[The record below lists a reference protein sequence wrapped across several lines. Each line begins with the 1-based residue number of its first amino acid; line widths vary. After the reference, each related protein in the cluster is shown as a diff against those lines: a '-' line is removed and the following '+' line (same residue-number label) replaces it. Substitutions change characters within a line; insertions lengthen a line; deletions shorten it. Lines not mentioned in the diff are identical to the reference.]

1 MLDLKFIR
9 ENIKKV
15 TRGLKERGE
24 KISLD
29 ELIELDNERR
39 KILVEV
45 EKLKHKRNELSE
57 NVGKSKKEGKDVKEL
72 IEKMREEVQRISLTI
87 KEDLGQKLK
96 EIEKKIRD
104 ILLMVPNLP
113 DESVPIGKTPGEN
126 KVVREG
132 EPRKRTF
139 NFEPREHWEVGESL
153 GILDFPLA
161 SRISGSRFALL
172 RGEGARLERALI
184 NFMLDLHTKRGY
196 TEVLPPFMVSEESM
210 MGTGQL
216 PKFSIEL
223 YRCKDDDLYLIPT
236 GEVPLTNLHKNQI
249 LYEKELPLNYV
260 AYTPCFRREAGSY
273 GKDTKG
279 LIRNHQFNKVEL
291 VKFTRQEDSYEELE
305 VLVSDA
311 ERVLQLLEIPYR
323 VVALCTGDL
332 GFGAAKTYDLEVW
345 MPGENRWREVSS
357 CSNFTDFQARRINIK
372 YKKEGKGTLEYVH
385 TLNGSGLAIGRT
397 FAAIL
402 ENNQTEEGAVI
413 VPQVLRP
420 YMNGLE
426 LIDRD

>member
-15 TRGLKERGE
+15 NKGLKQREE

-29 ELIELDNERR
+29 ELLQLDSERR

-45 EKLKHKRNELSE
+45 EDLKHKRNKASE
-57 NVGKSKKEGKDVKEL
+57 EIGKLKREGKEVKEL
-72 IEKMREEVQRISLTI
+72 IGEMHRVSERIRELDE
-87 KEDLGQKLK
+87 KLK
-96 EIEKKIRD
+96 ELQEKTRS
-104 ILLMVPNLP
+104 LLLVIPNLP
-113 DESVPIGKTPGEN
+113 HESVPVGKTPKDN
-126 KVVREG
+126 KVIREG
-132 EPRKRTF
+132 KPRKKKF

-153 GILDFPLA
+153 GILDFSLA
-161 SRISGSRFALL
+161 SRISGTRFALL

-184 NFMLDLHTKRGY
+184 NFMLDLHTKGGY
-196 TEVLPPFMVSEESM
+196 KEVLPPFMVSGESM

-223 YRCKDDDLYLIPT
+223 YKCKDDDLYLIPT

-249 LYEKELPLNYV
+249 LKEKDLPLNYV

-291 VKFTRQEDSYEELE
+291 VKFTKPEDSYGELE

-311 ERVLQLLEIPYR
+311 EKVLELLEIPYR
-323 VVALCTGDL
+323 VVVLCTGDL

-345 MPGENRWREVSS
+345 MPGENKWREVSS
-357 CSNFTDFQARRINIK
+357 CGNFTDFQARRMNIK
-372 YKKEGKGTLEYVH
+372 YKKERTGTLEYVH

-402 ENNQTEEGAVI
+402 ENNQTEKGTVI
-413 VPQVLRP
+413 IPKVLQP
-420 YMNGLE
+420 YMDGLE
-426 LIDRD
+426 IIDRD

>member
-9 ENIKKV
+9 ENMKKV
-15 TRGLKERGE
+15 NKGLKDRGE

-29 ELIELDNERR
+29 ELLQLDEERR
-39 KILVEV
+39 RILVEV
-45 EKLKHKRNELSE
+45 EDLKHKRNKASE
-57 NVGKSKKEGKDVKEL
+57 EIGKLKREGKEVKEL
-72 IEKMREEVQRISLTI
+72 IGEMQRVSERIRELDDKAKELQEKT
-87 KEDLGQKLK
+87 KGQ
-96 EIEKKIRD
+96 
-104 ILLMVPNLP
+104 LLMVPNLP
-113 DESVPIGKTPGEN
+113 HESVPVGRTPGDN

-132 EPRKRTF
+132 KPQKKKF

-153 GILDFPLA
+153 GILDFSLA
-161 SRISGSRFALL
+161 SKISGTRFALL

-184 NFMLDLHTKRGY
+184 NFMLDLHIKKGY
-196 TEVLPPFMVSEESM
+196 KEVLPPFMVSEESM
-210 MGTGQL
+210 IGTGQL

-223 YRCKDDDLYLIPT
+223 YKCKDDDLYLVPT

-249 LYEKELPLNYV
+249 LKEKDLPLNYV

-291 VKFTRQEDSYEELE
+291 VKFTRPENSYSELE
-305 VLVSDA
+305 TLVSDA
-311 ERVLQLLEIPYR
+311 EKVLELLEIPYK
-323 VVALCTGDL
+323 VMALCTGDL

-357 CSNFTDFQARRINIK
+357 CGNFTDFQARRMNIK
-372 YKKEGKGTLEYVH
+372 YKKEETGTLEYVH

-402 ENNQTEEGAVI
+402 ENSQTEKGTVFI
-413 VPQVLRP
+413 PKVLQP

-426 LIDRD
+426 IIDRD

>member
-15 TRGLKERGE
+15 NKGLKDKGE

-29 ELIELDNERR
+29 ELLQLDGERR

-45 EKLKHKRNELSE
+45 EDLKYRRNKASEEIGKLKR
-57 NVGKSKKEGKDVKEL
+57 EGKE
-72 IEKMREEVQRISLTI
+72 I
-87 KEDLGQKLK
+87 KESIGKMQKVSERIRELDDKLK
-96 EIEKKIRD
+96 ELQEKTTRH
-104 ILLMVPNLP
+104 LLMIPNLP
-113 DESVPIGKTPGEN
+113 HESVPVGKTPKNN
-126 KVVREG
+126 KVIREG
-132 EPRKRTF
+132 KPQKKKF

-153 GILDFPLA
+153 VILDFPLA
-161 SRISGSRFALL
+161 SSISGTRFALL
-172 RGEGARLERALI
+172 KGKGARLERALI
-184 NFMLDLHTKRGY
+184 NFMLDLHIKGGY
-196 TEVLPPFMVSEESM
+196 KEILPPFMVTGESM
-210 MGTGQL
+210 IGTGQL

-223 YRCKDDDLYLIPT
+223 YKCKDDDLYLIPT

-249 LYEKELPLNYV
+249 LKEKDLPLNYV

-291 VKFTRQEDSYEELE
+291 VKFTKPEDSYGELE
-305 VLVSDA
+305 TLVSDA
-311 ERVLQLLEIPYR
+311 EKVLELLEVPYQ

-372 YKKEGKGTLEYVH
+372 YKKEGIGTLEYVY

-402 ENNQTEEGAVI
+402 ENNQTEKGTVVI
-413 VPQVLRP
+413 PKILQP

-426 LIDRD
+426 IIDRD

>member
-15 TRGLKERGE
+15 NKGLKQREE

-29 ELIELDNERR
+29 ELLQLDSERR

-45 EKLKHKRNELSE
+45 EDLKHKRNEASE
-57 NVGKSKKEGKDVKEL
+57 EIGKLKREGKEVKEL
-72 IEKMREEVQRISLTI
+72 IGEMHRVSERIRELDE
-87 KEDLGQKLK
+87 KLK
-96 EIEKKIRD
+96 ELQEKTRS
-104 ILLMVPNLP
+104 LLLVIPNLP
-113 DESVPIGKTPGEN
+113 HESVPVGKTPKDN
-126 KVVREG
+126 KVIREG
-132 EPRKRTF
+132 KPRKKKF

-153 GILDFPLA
+153 GILDFSLA
-161 SRISGSRFALL
+161 SRISGTRFALL

-184 NFMLDLHTKRGY
+184 NFMLDLHTKGGY
-196 TEVLPPFMVSEESM
+196 KEVLPPFMVTGESM
-210 MGTGQL
+210 IGTGQL

-223 YRCKDDDLYLIPT
+223 YKCKDDDLYLIPT

-249 LYEKELPLNYV
+249 LKEKDLPLNYV

-291 VKFTRQEDSYEELE
+291 VKFTKPEDSYGELE
-305 VLVSDA
+305 TLVSDA
-311 ERVLQLLEIPYR
+311 EKVLELLDIPYK

-345 MPGENRWREVSS
+345 MPGENKWREVSS
-357 CSNFTDFQARRINIK
+357 CGNFTDFQARRINIK
-372 YKKEGKGTLEYVH
+372 YKKERTGTLEYVH

-402 ENNQTEEGAVI
+402 ENNQIEKGTVVI
-413 VPQVLRP
+413 PKVLQP

-426 LIDRD
+426 IIDRD

>member
-9 ENIKKV
+9 ENMKKV
-15 TRGLKERGE
+15 NKGLKDRGE

-29 ELIELDNERR
+29 ELLQLDSERR
-39 KILVEV
+39 EILVEV
-45 EKLKHKRNELSE
+45 EDLKHKRNKASE
-57 NVGKSKKEGKDVKEL
+57 EIGKLKREGKEVKEL
-72 IEKMREEVQRISLTI
+72 IGEMQRVSERIRELDDKVKELQEKT
-87 KEDLGQKLK
+87 KEQ
-96 EIEKKIRD
+96 
-104 ILLMVPNLP
+104 LLMIPNLP
-113 DESVPIGKTPGEN
+113 HESVPVGRTPGDN

-132 EPRKRTF
+132 KPQKKKF

-153 GILDFPLA
+153 GILDFSLA
-161 SRISGSRFALL
+161 SRMSGTRFALL

-184 NFMLDLHTKRGY
+184 NFMLDLHIEKGY
-196 TEVLPPFMVSEESM
+196 KEVLPPFMVSEESM
-210 MGTGQL
+210 VGTGQL

-223 YRCKDDDLYLIPT
+223 YKCKDDDLYLVPT
-236 GEVPLTNLHKNQI
+236 GEVPLTNLYKNQI
-249 LYEKELPLNYV
+249 LKEKDLPLNYV

-291 VKFTRQEDSYEELE
+291 VKFTRPENSYSELE
-305 VLVSDA
+305 TLVSDA
-311 ERVLQLLEIPYR
+311 EKVLELLEIPYK
-323 VVALCTGDL
+323 VVILCTGDL

-357 CSNFTDFQARRINIK
+357 CGNFTDFQARRINIK
-372 YKKEGKGTLEYVH
+372 YKKEETGTLEYVH

-402 ENNQTEEGAVI
+402 ENNQTEKGTVFIPKAL
-413 VPQVLRP
+413 QP

-426 LIDRD
+426 IIDRD

>member
-15 TRGLKERGE
+15 NKSLKERGE
-24 KISLD
+24 KFSLD
-29 ELIELDNERR
+29 ELLQLDGERR

-45 EKLKHKRNELSE
+45 EDLKHRRNEASEKIGKLKREGKEVRQLIRETQRVSERIKGLDDKLRELQEKTINLLLMIPNPPHESVL
-57 NVGKSKKEGKDVKEL
+57 VGRTPDDNKVVKEGKP
-72 IEKMREEVQRISLTI
+72 
-87 KEDLGQKLK
+87 
-96 EIEKKIRD
+96 EKK
-104 ILLMVPNLP
+104 
-113 DESVPIGKTPGEN
+113 G
-126 KVVREG
+126 
-132 EPRKRTF
+132 F

-153 GILDFPLA
+153 GILDFSLA
-161 SRISGSRFALL
+161 SQISGSRFALL

-184 NFMLDLHTKRGY
+184 NFMLDIHTKRGY
-196 TEVLPPFMVSEESM
+196 KEVLPPFMVSGESM

-249 LYEKELPLNYV
+249 LKEKDLPLNYV

-273 GKDTKG
+273 GKDSKG

-291 VKFTRQEDSYEELE
+291 VKFAKPEDSYGDLE
-305 VLVSDA
+305 VLISDA
-311 ERVLQLLEIPYR
+311 ERILELLEIPYR

-332 GFGAAKTYDLEVW
+332 GFAAAKTYDLEVW

-372 YKKEGKGTLEYVH
+372 YENERTGTLEYVH

-397 FAAIL
+397 FAAVL
-402 ENNQTEEGAVI
+402 ENNQTEKGTVI
-413 VPQVLRP
+413 IPKVLQP

-426 LIDRD
+426 IIDRG

>member
-15 TRGLKERGE
+15 NRSLKERGE

-29 ELIELDNERR
+29 ELLQLDDERR
-39 KILVEV
+39 RILAEV
-45 EKLKHKRNELSE
+45 EDLKRSRNEASEEIGKLKR
-57 NVGKSKKEGKDVKEL
+57 EGKEVKEL
-72 IEKMREEVQRISLTI
+72 IAEMHRVSARI
-87 KEDLGQKLK
+87 KELDDKLRGLQ
-96 EIEKKIRD
+96 EKTRNL
-104 ILLMVPNLP
+104 LLMIPNLP
-113 DESVPIGKTPGEN
+113 HESVPVGRIPEDN
-126 KVVREG
+126 KVLREG
-132 EPRKRTF
+132 EPKKRTF

-161 SRISGSRFALL
+161 SKISGSRFALL
-172 RGEGARLERALI
+172 RGEGAKLERAMI
-184 NFMLDLHTKRGY
+184 NFMLDLHIKRGY
-196 TEVLPPFMVSEESM
+196 TEVLPPFMVSGESM

-249 LYEKELPLNYV
+249 IEEKDLPLNYV

-291 VKFTRQEDSYEELE
+291 VKFTRPEESYGELE

-311 ERVLQLLEIPYR
+311 EKVLQLLEIPYR

-357 CSNFTDFQARRINIK
+357 CSNFTDFQARRMNIK
-372 YKKEGKGTLEYVH
+372 YRKEGMGTIEYVH

-402 ENNQTEEGAVI
+402 ENNQTEKGTVI
-413 VPQVLRP
+413 IPRVLGP

-426 LIDRD
+426 IIDRD

>member
-9 ENIKKV
+9 ENMKKV
-15 TRGLKERGE
+15 NKGLKDRGE

-29 ELIELDNERR
+29 ELLQLDSERR
-39 KILVEV
+39 EILVEV
-45 EKLKHKRNELSE
+45 EDLKHKRNKASE
-57 NVGKSKKEGKDVKEL
+57 EIGKLKREGKEVKEL
-72 IEKMREEVQRISLTI
+72 IVEMQRVSERIRELDDKVKELQEKT
-87 KEDLGQKLK
+87 KEQ
-96 EIEKKIRD
+96 
-104 ILLMVPNLP
+104 LLMIPNLP
-113 DESVPIGKTPGEN
+113 HESVPVGRTPGDN

-132 EPRKRTF
+132 KPQKKKF

-153 GILDFPLA
+153 GILDFSLA
-161 SRISGSRFALL
+161 SRMSGTRFALL

-184 NFMLDLHTKRGY
+184 NFMLDLHIEKGY
-196 TEVLPPFMVSEESM
+196 KEVLPPFMVSEESM
-210 MGTGQL
+210 VGTGQL

-223 YRCKDDDLYLIPT
+223 YKCKDDDLYLVPT
-236 GEVPLTNLHKNQI
+236 GEVPLTNLYKNQI
-249 LYEKELPLNYV
+249 LKEKDLPLNYV

-291 VKFTRQEDSYEELE
+291 VKFTRPENSYSELE
-305 VLVSDA
+305 TLVSDA
-311 ERVLQLLEIPYR
+311 EKVLELLEIPYK
-323 VVALCTGDL
+323 VVILCTGDL

-357 CSNFTDFQARRINIK
+357 CGNFTDFQARRINIK
-372 YKKEGKGTLEYVH
+372 YKKEETGTLEYVH

-402 ENNQTEEGAVI
+402 ENNQTEKGTVFIPKAL
-413 VPQVLRP
+413 QP

-426 LIDRD
+426 IIDRD

>member
-9 ENIKKV
+9 ENMKKV
-15 TRGLKERGE
+15 NKGLKDRGE

-29 ELIELDNERR
+29 ELLQLDEERR
-39 KILVEV
+39 RILVEV
-45 EKLKHKRNELSE
+45 EDLKHKRNKASE
-57 NVGKSKKEGKDVKEL
+57 EIGKLKREGKEVKEL
-72 IEKMREEVQRISLTI
+72 IGEMQRVSERIGELDDKAKELQEKT
-87 KEDLGQKLK
+87 KEQ
-96 EIEKKIRD
+96 
-104 ILLMVPNLP
+104 LLVIPNLP
-113 DESVPIGKTPGEN
+113 HESVPVGRTPGDN

-132 EPRKRTF
+132 KPQKKKF

-153 GILDFPLA
+153 GILDFSLA
-161 SRISGSRFALL
+161 SRMSGTRFALL
-172 RGEGARLERALI
+172 RGEGARLERAMI
-184 NFMLDLHTKRGY
+184 NFMLDLHIKKGY
-196 TEVLPPFMVSEESM
+196 KEVLPPFMVSEESM
-210 MGTGQL
+210 IGTGQL

-223 YRCKDDDLYLIPT
+223 YKCKDDDLYLVPT

-249 LYEKELPLNYV
+249 LKEKDLPLNYV

-291 VKFTRQEDSYEELE
+291 VKFTRPENSYSELE
-305 VLVSDA
+305 TLVSDA
-311 ERVLQLLEIPYR
+311 EKVLELLEIPYK
-323 VVALCTGDL
+323 VMALCTGDL

-357 CSNFTDFQARRINIK
+357 CGNFTDFQARRINIK
-372 YKKEGKGTLEYVH
+372 YKKEETGTLEYVH

-402 ENNQTEEGAVI
+402 ENNQTEKGTVFIPKAL
-413 VPQVLRP
+413 QP

-426 LIDRD
+426 IIDRD

>member
-15 TRGLKERGE
+15 NRSLKERGE

-29 ELIELDNERR
+29 ELLQLDDERR
-39 KILVEV
+39 RILAEV
-45 EKLKHKRNELSE
+45 EGLKRRRNEASEEIGKLKR
-57 NVGKSKKEGKDVKEL
+57 EGKEVKEL
-72 IEKMREEVQRISLTI
+72 IAEMHRVSARVKELDDKLRGLQEKTRNL
-87 KEDLGQKLK
+87 
-96 EIEKKIRD
+96 
-104 ILLMVPNLP
+104 LLMIPNLP
-113 DESVPIGKTPGEN
+113 HESVPVGRIPEDN
-126 KVVREG
+126 KVLREG
-132 EPRKRTF
+132 EPEKRTF

-153 GILDFPLA
+153 GILDFSLA

-172 RGEGARLERALI
+172 RGEGAKLERALI
-184 NFMLDLHTKRGY
+184 NFMLDLHIKRGY
-196 TEVLPPFMVSEESM
+196 TEVLPPFMVSGESM

-249 LYEKELPLNYV
+249 IEEKDLPLNYV

-291 VKFTRQEDSYEELE
+291 VKFTRPEDSYGELE
-305 VLVSDA
+305 VLVADA
-311 ERVLQLLEIPYR
+311 EKVLQLLEIPYR

-372 YKKEGKGTLEYVH
+372 YRKEGMGTLEYVH

-402 ENNQTEEGAVI
+402 ENNQTEKGTVI
-413 VPQVLRP
+413 IPRVLVP

-426 LIDRD
+426 IIDRD

>member
-15 TRGLKERGE
+15 NKGLKQREE

-29 ELIELDNERR
+29 ELLQLDSERR
-39 KILVEV
+39 KMLVEV
-45 EKLKHKRNELSE
+45 EDLKYRRNKTSEEIGKLKR
-57 NVGKSKKEGKDVKEL
+57 EGKEVKEL
-72 IEKMREEVQRISLTI
+72 IGEMHKVSERIRELDE
-87 KEDLGQKLK
+87 KLK
-96 EIEKKIRD
+96 ELQEKTRS
-104 ILLMVPNLP
+104 LLLVIPNLP
-113 DESVPIGKTPGEN
+113 HESVPVGKTPKDN
-126 KVVREG
+126 KVVRDG
-132 EPRKRTF
+132 KPRKKKF

-161 SRISGSRFALL
+161 SRISGTRFALL
-172 RGEGARLERALI
+172 RGKGARLERALI
-184 NFMLDLHTKRGY
+184 NFMLDLQTKRGY
-196 TEVLPPFMVSEESM
+196 KEVLPPFMVSGESM
-210 MGTGQL
+210 IGTGQL

-223 YRCKDDDLYLIPT
+223 YKCKDDDLYLIPT

-249 LYEKELPLNYV
+249 LKEKDLPLNYV

-291 VKFTRQEDSYEELE
+291 VKFTSPEDSYGELE

-311 ERVLQLLEIPYR
+311 EKVLELLEIPYR

-345 MPGENRWREVSS
+345 MPGENKWREVSS
-357 CSNFTDFQARRINIK
+357 CGNFTDFQARRMNIK
-372 YKKEGKGTLEYVH
+372 YKKERTGTLEYVH

-402 ENNQTEEGAVI
+402 ENNQTEKGTVVI
-413 VPQVLRP
+413 PKVLQP
-420 YMNGLE
+420 YMDGLE
-426 LIDRD
+426 IIDRD